1 MSERAIG
8 VTSLFLLSLS
18 IQFIFCPRKF
28 GMYYVLFHL
37 SFFCDFFF
45 FRENRVFVDWLSS
58 GIDGQC
64 FVDFLVFSPSIN
76 SFTSFFVFFFVFVFF
91 FFLLVWC

>member
-1 MSERAIG
+1 MI
-8 VTSLFLLSLS
+8 
-18 IQFIFCPRKF
+18 
-28 GMYYVLFHL
+28 
-37 SFFCDFFF
+37 FFF

-76 SFTSFFVFFFVFVFF
+76 SFTSFFVFFFVFVFVF
-91 FFLLVWC
+91 FFVSLVLMKLSLVRIE

>member
-1 MSERAIG
+1 MI
-8 VTSLFLLSLS
+8 
-18 IQFIFCPRKF
+18 
-28 GMYYVLFHL
+28 
-37 SFFCDFFF
+37 FFF

-91 FFLLVWC
+91 VSLVLMKLSLVRIE